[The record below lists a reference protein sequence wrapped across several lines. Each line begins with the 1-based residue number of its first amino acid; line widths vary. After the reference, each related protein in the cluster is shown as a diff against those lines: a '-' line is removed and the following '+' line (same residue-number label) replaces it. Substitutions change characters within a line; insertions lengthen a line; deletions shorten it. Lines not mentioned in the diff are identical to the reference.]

1 MMVLSHFVPGG
12 TMISKAVMSDCV
24 PPWRESYFD
33 TDSLEQ
39 KESIAVHGIIHRLTL
54 RT

>member
-1 MMVLSHFVPGG
+1 
-12 TMISKAVMSDCV
+12 MISKAVMSHCV
-24 PPWRESYFD
+24 PPWRRSYFD
-33 TDSLEQ
+33 IGSLEP